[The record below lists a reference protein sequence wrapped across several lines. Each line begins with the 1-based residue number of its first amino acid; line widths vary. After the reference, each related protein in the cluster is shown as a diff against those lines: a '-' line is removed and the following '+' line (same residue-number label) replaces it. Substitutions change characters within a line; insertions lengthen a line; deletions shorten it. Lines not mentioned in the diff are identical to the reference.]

1 MAKYVAPE
9 HQVTSFTCP
18 RSGTLTSQEW
28 EDLTAGGSSTEIS
41 QSVCYECQEPTYW
54 YDDWML
60 YPLTGNTPAPHDDMP
75 RNAKD
80 LYVEAQAIVT
90 RSPRSACALL
100 RIAIQ
105 EICEELGQKDVRLF
119 EAIGNLVKEGR
130 INERTQKALDAVRVR
145 AGELSAPRPDQHGRN
160 RYDREPALHA
170 RQRPRRGGD
179 RRRQRDQRGLCHA
192 DPGSACLHREAGRQD
207 CDLALFYIG
216 FPLPLDSF
224 RRMKMAACSTRNRC
238 TQRMSNLL
246 LSSRLISVH

>member
-18 RSGTLTSQEW
+18 HCGTLTSQEW
-28 EDLTAGGSSTEIS
+28 EDLTAGRSSTEIS
-41 QSVCYECQEPTYW
+41 QSVCYEYQEPTYW

-130 INERTQKALDAVRVR
+130 INERTQKALDAIRVR
-145 AGELSAPRPDQHGRN
+145 AGELAHPAQISMVETATTANQLFLLANVIVEEAIAVDKGTNAVYATLTPDQLA
-160 RYDREPALHA
+160 YVEK
-170 RQRPRRGGD
+170 
-179 RRRQRDQRGLCHA
+179 RDA
-192 DPGSACLHREAGRQD
+192 KTA
-207 CDLALFYIG
+207 
-216 FPLPLDSF
+216 
-224 RRMKMAACSTRNRC
+224 T
-238 TQRMSNLL
+238 
-246 LSSRLISVH
+246 